1 MSGVSWSPPRT
12 AHELARDISAWASL
26 SGASAVHRPSEKLL
40 ASMGAELAGL
50 LRAGTPTSTLPDF
63 VEALEGLST
72 LCYAPCYAPAATL
85 LGEYVAWFSAA
96 LPALTA
102 DESQRVM
109 GALIWMGHRPV
120 GEVALAELALALALA
135 QVASPLAVEAWG
147 MLKRAP
153 PAATV
158 AAAEARALGAARGHQ
173 QCHGLVQLLNG
184 LASSRTPISPALAHA
199 VEAVLGDASALGELR
214 PRELV
219 NAMWALARLELQP
232 AASTMAALD
241 RAVQAVLVGLSSSEL
256 ACCLWS
262 LGSLPDA
269 GAGVPEGSVLRLA
282 DALFSQA
289 GTSDPGDLIEAL
301 MGMTRMRCYGPSR
314 LDHAVDGALETH
326 MAAIEDALAARL
338 SSIEPADLAHLLWC
352 WAMLA
357 YEPRAELVRAVE
369 AAAGSASDRM
379 SGRSAA
385 AALWALADRRT
396 VRRCSF
402 RASDECV
409 ESLQRAVHRASA
421 DLTDKD
427 CSADLTHK
435 DWEKVHWANRWLA
448 RQKSEDE
455 DESWL
460 VHAVYH

>member
-1 MSGVSWSPPRT
+1 
-12 AHELARDISAWASL
+12 
-26 SGASAVHRPSEKLL
+26 
-40 ASMGAELAGL
+40 
-50 LRAGTPTSTLPDF
+50 

-96 LPALTA
+96 LPALSA
-102 DESQRVM
+102 DESQRVL
-109 GALIWMGHRPV
+109 GALIWMGYRPV
-120 GEVALAELALALALA
+120 GKVALAELAPA
-135 QVASPLAVEAWG
+135 QGSSPLAIEAWG

-158 AAAEARALGAARGHQ
+158 AAAEARVLGAARGRQ
-173 QCHGLVQLLNG
+173 QCHGLAQLLNG
-184 LASSRTPISPALAHA
+184 LACSRAPFSPALAHA
-199 VEAVLGDASALGELR
+199 VDAVLGDASALGELR

-219 NAMWALARLELQP
+219 NAMWALAQLELQP

-241 RAVQAVLVGLSSSEL
+241 RAVQAVLAGLSSSEV
-256 ACCLWS
+256 ACCRWS

-269 GAGVPEGSVLRLA
+269 GAGVSERSVLRLS

-289 GTSDPGDLIEAL
+289 DTRNPGDLIDAL
-301 MGMTRMRCYGPSR
+301 MGMARLRCYGPSR

-338 SSIEPADLAHLLWC
+338 SSIEPADLADLLWC

-357 YEPRAELVRAVE
+357 YEPRAEFARAVE
-369 AAAGSASDRM
+369 TAAGSASDRM

-385 AALWALADRRT
+385 VALWALADRRT

-409 ESLQRAVHRASA
+409 ESLRQAVTAPPPTSP
-421 DLTDKD
+421 TK
-427 CSADLTHK
+427 T
-435 DWEKVHWANRWLA
+435 A
-448 RQKSEDE
+448 RRSTGPP
-455 DESWL
+455 
-460 VHAVYH
+460 AG